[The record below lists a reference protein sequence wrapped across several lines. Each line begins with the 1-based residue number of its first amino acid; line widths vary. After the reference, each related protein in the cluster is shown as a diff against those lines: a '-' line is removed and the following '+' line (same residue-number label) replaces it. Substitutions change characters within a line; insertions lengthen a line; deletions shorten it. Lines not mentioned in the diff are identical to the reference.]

1 MTPVLLF
8 RFHEVPLV
16 TAVANMLAFP
26 AVSPALLLGL
36 GAAGVGLLAPGVGR
50 PLAALAGVPLRYLR
64 VVADRLSTAP
74 VPWIASARWCRG
86 ARGRDS
92 GGRRR
97 RRVDALRRRLR
108 SRSAAMSR
116 SAWSS
121 PSSWT
126 SAMRRRHAE
135 RLTVRFLDVGQGDAA
150 LVTSPGGT
158 AVLIDAGPDD
168 VQVATELSALGVKR
182 LDIAVATHPHADH
195 VAGFPAV
202 SRGCPVGLVLEPG
215 CDESSPCT
223 MRSCAP
229 SGTSACRSG
238 TRGQGRKSSR
248 RTCGSTSSRRPG
260 AGRPPRRTR
269 TTTRWC
275 CAVSIGDDVVLFP
288 GDAEE
293 PSQDEMLEA
302 GVPIA
307 ADVLKVP
314 HHGGDTSVAGFL
326 QGAAAQVAV
335 VSVGQPN
342 DYGHPVPRFSRRCA
356 MPDAVLRTDELGDV
370 IVTFGSQGRVLAS
383 AE

>member
-1 MTPVLLF
+1 
-8 RFHEVPLV
+8 
-16 TAVANMLAFP
+16 
-26 AVSPALLLGL
+26 
-36 GAAGVGLLAPGVGR
+36 
-50 PLAALAGVPLRYLR
+50 
-64 VVADRLSTAP
+64 
-74 VPWIASARWCRG
+74 VPWITSTGG
-86 ARGRDS
+86 AAVLVVGLAAVVGVVVWMRS
-92 GGRRR
+92 G
-97 RRVDALRRRLR
+97 RRLR
-108 SRSAAMSR
+108 SRSAAI
-116 SAWSS
+116 ALGVVLALV
-121 PSSWT
+121 SWT
-126 SAMRRRHAE
+126 SAIGAGTPE

-202 SRGCPVGLVLEPG
+202 FARIPVGLVLEPG
-215 CDESSPCT
+215 CDESSPSYDAFL
-223 MRSCAP
+223 RAVRDERLPVRHPRAGEKIIAADLRIDVLAP
-229 SGTSACRSG
+229 
-238 TRGQGRKSSR
+238 
-248 RTCGSTSSRRPG
+248 
-260 AGRPPRRTR
+260 AGCWTATASDPNNDSLVLR
-269 TTTRWC
+269 
-275 CAVSIGDDVVLFP
+275 VSIGDDVVLFP

-342 DYGHPVPRFSRRCA
+342 DYGHPVPEVLQTLR
-356 MPDAVLRTDELGDV
+356 DAGSTVLRTDELGDV
-370 IVTFGSQGRVLAS
+370 IVTFGRRGGC
-383 AE
+383 